1 MPTVTPDRNQSQ
13 SGRHEKFRE
22 IQNKAKTLSDD
33 IAELLDLY
41 YKLGV
46 VTVTEKASNAASV
59 SITFTIIISL
69 TMFSLLFAGLGVG
82 WYLGERLNNVMAGY
96 CVVAGIFLLLII
108 LTLLLRKS
116 YIFPYIRNTII
127 KKIYES

>member
-13 SGRHEKFRE
+13 SGHHEKFRD

-41 YKLGV
+41 YKLAV

-69 TMFSLLFAGLGVG
+69 TMFSLLFAGLGFG

-96 CVVAGIFLLLII
+96 CAVAGIFLLLII